1 MCQACEGRWREEGDK
16 VDCVDHREDL
26 YSKGNGSII
35 PVFHLAHVYL
45 LFSITE
51 IGSFVYTQ
59 CFAVFPPILATLRG
73 PHYFLRTDCW
83 RWHGLVIYQ
92 ALGPGCQEELAS
104 VFSNFKVL
112 FPWSCDPANSPWF
125 YIVTNQICEK
135 NDSLCDAIYISSV
148 SKEAEHFP
156 DPYRLCFLR
165 DVSGHIVSS
174 IFSRDICHR

>member
-1 MCQACEGRWREEGDK
+1 MCQAGEGRWREKGDK

-92 ALGPGCQEELAS
+92 ALGPGCQEELACI
-104 VFSNFKVL
+104 FSNFEVL
-112 FPWSCDPANSPWF
+112 FPWSCGPANSPWF
-125 YIVTNQICEK
+125 YIVTNQICGK
-135 NDSLCDAIYISSV
+135 KWLSLWCNI
-148 SKEAEHFP
+148 HFFSFQ
-156 DPYRLCFLR
+156 RR
-165 DVSGHIVSS
+165 RT
-174 IFSRDICHR
+174 FSRSIQAVFPSGRLWSHR